1 MDCETASKVWNHK
14 GGFIAGVQEHLPGV
28 IEHLDRLV
36 IGYVNRREDEFNR
49 VVHEAVSGVSV
60 YFYVEHAPDGSEVA
74 ELTHAV
80 VGDEAGGDLLDRHF
94 SEKYGQPIHLA
105 NICCGSC
112 AISPGPLEHK
122 EKLKLQMAA
131 INAPH

>member
-1 MDCETASKVWNHK
+1 MDCETASKVWNHE
-14 GGFIAGVQEHLPGV
+14 GGFIAGVRQHLPGV
-28 IEHLDRLV
+28 IEHLDNLV
-36 IGYVNRREDEFNR
+36 TGFIHDKEDEFNQ
-49 VVHEAVSGVSV
+49 AVQEMAPGN
-60 YFYVEHAPDGSEVA
+60 YYVEHAPPGSDLA
-74 ELTHAV
+74 ELTHDV

-112 AISPGPLEHK
+112 AVMPRPLEYK
-122 EKLKLQMAA
+122 EKLELQMAA